1 MQSPWLNGF
10 FQQAVLR
17 NLKSLRDGG
26 ITLMVDGR
34 SMPFGDPRSELQA
47 TLQVHNSDFFR
58 KIALGGGLGAA
69 ESLMDGD
76 WTCDDLA
83 SLIRIFIRNSSV
95 STGLD
100 RGWAWLTQSFAR
112 LQYWLRKNNVSNARR
127 NIREHYDLGN
137 EFFRLFLDET
147 LSYSC
152 AMFPDAH
159 TTLHEASVA
168 KLRHVCRKLD
178 LQPAD
183 HLVEIGTGW
192 GGLALHAAENHGCQ
206 ITTTTISAEQHALA
220 TERVQAAGLASQ
232 VRIEQLDYRQLRGQY
247 DKLVSIEM
255 IEAVGRQYL
264 DTYLRQC
271 SQLLRPDGVMVLQ
284 AIVIRDQL
292 FERHSRCVDFIGKYI
307 FPGGFLPSVNSIN
320 DSLKRCTDFRI
331 CHVEEM
337 SSHYVRTLQEWR
349 RRFWQN
355 IAEVRRQ
362 GFDDRFIRM
371 WDYYFQYCE
380 AAFAERQVNV
390 VQMTLGKPKYLGPV
404 AATRSPAV
412 TRHATNRNCREERV
426 AGSP

>member
-1 MQSPWLNGF
+1 MQQSWLNRF

-17 NLKSLRDGG
+17 KLQSLQHGG
-26 ITLMVDGR
+26 VTLLFNGHR
-34 SMPFGDPRSELQA
+34 HSFGDERSELQA
-47 TLQVHNSDFFR
+47 TLQVHHSDFFR

-76 WTCDDLA
+76 WTCDDLVA
-83 SLIRIFIRNSSV
+83 LIRIFIRNSSITT
-95 STGLD
+95 SLD

-112 LQYWLRKNNVSNARR
+112 LQYWLRKNNVSNARQ
-127 NIREHYDLGN
+127 NIHEHYDLGN
-137 EFFRLFLDET
+137 EFFRLFLDDT

-152 AMFPDAH
+152 ALFPDAH
-159 TTLHEASVA
+159 STLHEASLA

-178 LQPAD
+178 LQPTD
-183 HLVEIGTGW
+183 HLLEIGTGW
-192 GGLALHAAENHGCQ
+192 GGLALHAAENYGCQ

-220 TERVQAAGLASQ
+220 TERVHAAGHANQ

-292 FERHSRCVDFIGKYI
+292 FERHSQSVDFIGKYI

-390 VQMTLGKPKYLGPV
+390 VQMTLGKPKYLGSTT
-404 AATRSPAV
+404 AARPQAV
-412 TRHATNRNCREERV
+412 MRHPTSHNRREEQV